1 MRGLFPESLALPRPL
16 IRPSGTF
23 SRKGRR
29 QIATKDFAGADGLTT
44 DDTDIVPTSSRSL
57 RGLDALN
64 FFLADVRDGLG
75 PYLAIYLISV
85 RGPSQGWNE
94 ATTGLVMTLAG
105 IAGLVAQ
112 TPAGAFVDRTRH
124 KRAVVIA
131 GALAVTASCLALP
144 FISSFALVTATQSV
158 AGVAGAIFAP
168 AIAAITLGVVGPK
181 AFSRRIGRNEG
192 FNHAGNAVSAAIA
205 GGTAYLF
212 GPIVVFWLMAALA
225 LLSVGAMLLVP
236 ADAIDDDLA
245 RGLQAGD
252 SKQDDISIVAVLL
265 QNRSLLLFALLAAI
279 FHLANAAML
288 TSVGQLLT
296 KLSGKNNATSLIS
309 LCIVAAQFVMVPVAV
324 FVGAKADAIGRK
336 PIFLVAF
343 GVLAARGVLYTLSDN
358 PFWLVGV
365 QLLDGIGAGIYGALF
380 PIVVADLTRGTGRFN
395 VAQGAVATAQGLGA
409 ALSATLAGTIIVAA
423 SFSAAFLALAVI
435 AGPASS
441 STSLRCRR
449 RGASCPALRRPPP
462 YDHRRH
468 DRSND
473 ARPRRALDLRA
484 YRRPSPDPR
493 GRRQSPRPPRNRRC
507 DRPRSPR
514 LGLRLSAG

>member
-1 MRGLFPESLALPRPL
+1 MSETQPSKGT
-16 IRPSGTF
+16 IRSP
-23 SRKGRR
+23 
-29 QIATKDFAGADGLTT
+29 
-44 DDTDIVPTSSRSL
+44 SSRSL

-75 PYLAIYLISV
+75 PYLAIYLIAV

-94 ATTGLVMTLAG
+94 ATTGLVMTIAG
-105 IAGLVAQ
+105 IAGLIAQ

-131 GALAVTASCLALP
+131 GALAVTASCLTLP
-144 FISSFALVTATQSV
+144 FISNFYLVSATQSV
-158 AGVAGAIFAP
+158 AGIAGAIFAP

-212 GPIVVFWLMAALA
+212 GPIVVFWLMAVLA
-225 LLSVGAMLLVP
+225 ILSVGAMLLVP

-245 RGLQAGD
+245 RGLSEGAQ
-252 SKQDDISIVAVLL
+252 QDDGETSVLSVLL
-265 QNRSLLLFALLAAI
+265 QNKYLMLFALLAAI

-309 LCIVAAQFVMVPVAV
+309 LCIVAAQFVMVPVAL

-358 PFWLVGV
+358 AFWLVGV

-423 SFSAAFLALAVI
+423 SFSAAFVVLAII
-435 AGPASS
+435 AGLGFVLYLVVMPETRGFEPELPRPIA
-441 STSLRCRR
+441 
-449 RGASCPALRRPPP
+449 GASA
-462 YDHRRH
+462 
-468 DRSND
+468 
-473 ARPRRALDLRA
+473 
-484 YRRPSPDPR
+484 
-493 GRRQSPRPPRNRRC
+493 
-507 DRPRSPR
+507 
-514 LGLRLSAG
+514 